1 MQAPKYPD
9 PMETAQ
15 AQGQMNK
22 ETAVT
27 QYGLNA
33 TNQRTPQG
41 DLTYAQIG
49 EWDDG
54 TPRFEATQTL
64 SPEQQGLYES
74 FTQGQQQFG
83 DIANNQLGRVSETMG
98 SPFEI
103 DEAAGK
109 QVADMQRQFLDPEW
123 DRRSGNLEATLA
135 ARGLSPG
142 GEAYNARQQEFGD
155 QRDRAYDAMYL
166 NARQQGV
173 QEALAERN
181 QPLTE
186 LTSMLSMTQPQQP
199 QFTSTPQPGVAPVD
213 YTGLVNNQ
221 YQARMNNYSNM
232 MGGLFGLGSA
242 VAAGGWA
249 RAGFPGISDRRL
261 KTGIG
266 RIGSDPRG
274 FGIYQFR
281 YLWDGPDVQRVG
293 VMADEVAHI
302 PGAVI
307 THPFGFAMVDYGA
320 L

>member
-1 MQAPKYPD
+1 MNAPKAPD
-9 PMETAQ
+9 PVATAK
-15 AQGQMNK
+15 AQGEMNRD
-22 ETAVT
+22 TAIT
-27 QYGLNA
+27 QYGLGA
-33 TNQRTPQG
+33 TNQVTPYG
-41 DLTYAQIG
+41 NLTYNQIG

-103 DEAAGK
+103 DEAAGR

-123 DRRSGNLEATLA
+123 DRRSNNLEATLA
-135 ARGLSPG
+135 ARGLNPG
-142 GEAYNARQQEFGD
+142 GEQYAARSQEFGD

-213 YTGLVNNQ
+213 YTGLVNAK
-221 YQARMNNYSNM
+221 YQGELDSYKNM

-242 VAAGGWA
+242 VAGGWA
-249 RAGFPGISDRRL
+249 RAGFPLPSERRL
-261 KTGIG
+261 KADIK
-266 RIGSDPRG
+266 RVGSDPRG

-281 YLWDGPDVQRVG
+281 YLWDEPDVRRVG

-307 THPFGFAMVDYGA
+307 MHPFGFAMVDYGA